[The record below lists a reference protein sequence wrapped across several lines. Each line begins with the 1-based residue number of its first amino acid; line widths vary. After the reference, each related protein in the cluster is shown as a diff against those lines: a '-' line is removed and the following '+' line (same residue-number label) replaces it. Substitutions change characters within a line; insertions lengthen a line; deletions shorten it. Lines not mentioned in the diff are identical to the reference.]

1 MRINVDRLCELAGVP
16 GSRRT
21 RGGLIRESADHSA
34 KEEYGHMEEMP
45 KELEQALDEMDHGLL
60 NSLDEEEEKEKKDSY
75 DKEKNEGSYAY
86 EGEGAYEGA
95 GHDHDPMEEMIDINE
110 ADLVKELRRM
120 RVKMYEQRKIQKRR
134 QQNLQEAQLKA
145 IIDQEVKNV
154 LKELNLNSGWVYG
167 NKKPTRSR
175 RGYTHQGSFLKG
187 FGFK

>member
-16 GSRRT
+16 GSRRSS
-21 RGGLIRESADHSA
+21 GLIREGV
-34 KEEYGHMEEMP
+34 EP
-45 KELEQALDEMDHGLL
+45 KAQHQDEGLPPELEDALGEGNAGVDDAFDVSGLEEL
-60 NSLDEEEEKEKKDSY
+60 AAEEE
-75 DKEKNEGSYAY
+75 NEGS
-86 EGEGAYEGA
+86 EKG
-95 GHDHDPMEEMIDINE
+95 DPMDEIIEINE

-120 RVKMYEQRKIQKRR
+120 RVHMHERRKVQKRR

-154 LKELNLNSGWVYG
+154 LKELNLNSGWIYG

-175 RGYTHQGSFLKG
+175 KGYSHQGSFLKG